1 MQRQRK
7 KKQDWTIKNYEKK
20 EAHKEK
26 GREGGNEKKEKKS
39 EKELKASVLSESSS

>member
-7 KKQDWTIKNYEKK
+7 KKQDWTIKNYETKRPTKRKGGKGKK
-20 EAHKEK
+20 
-26 GREGGNEKKEKKS
+26 KKS